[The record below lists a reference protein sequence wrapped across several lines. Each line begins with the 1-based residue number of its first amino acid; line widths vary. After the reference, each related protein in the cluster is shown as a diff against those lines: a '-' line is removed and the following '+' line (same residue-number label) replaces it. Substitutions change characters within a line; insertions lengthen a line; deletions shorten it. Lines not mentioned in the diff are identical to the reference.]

1 MEFYRQQDTS
11 KNRKKT
17 VTLTFMRKA
26 LLYDISNIAFVEGDV
41 MPTDSE
47 HERHQV
53 FDICQDGN
61 IDRVTRVMDLVVAH
75 ATELLFPYSKVEIE
89 ESEAQD
95 DVLAETET
103 YVIELHVPEDF
114 SKTTVTYLEKLI
126 HDYIV
131 YKVLE
136 DWLVITNLKNPK
148 SGANWGEKALVLE
161 SEIECALSARMHRV
175 RRTLSP
181 F

>member
-1 MEFYRQQDTS
+1 
-11 KNRKKT
+11 
-17 VTLTFMRKA
+17 
-26 LLYDISNIAFVEGDV
+26 

-61 IDRVTRVMDLVVAH
+61 IDRVTRVMDLVVSH
-75 ATELLFPYSKVEIE
+75 ARELLFPYSKVEVDENE
-89 ESEAQD
+89 EREDS
-95 DVLAETET
+95 LNETET
-103 YVIELHVPEDF
+103 YVIELRVPDDF
-114 SKTTVTYLEKLI
+114 SKTTATYLEKLI

-148 SGANWGEKALVLE
+148 SGIN
-161 SEIECALSARMHRV
+161 
-175 RRTLSP
+175 
-181 F
+181 

>member
-1 MEFYRQQDTS
+1 MENTLRTW
-11 KNRKKT
+11 KKT
-17 VTLTFMRKA
+17 VTLFFKRKA
-26 LLYDISNIAFVEGDV
+26 LLYDISNIAFVEGDIL
-41 MPTDSE
+41 PEGEE

-53 FDICQDGN
+53 SDICQDGN

-75 ATELLFPYSKVEIE
+75 ARELLFPYSKVEVDENE
-89 ESEAQD
+89 EQEDS
-95 DVLAETET
+95 LNETEM
-103 YVIELHVPEDF
+103 YLIELRVPDDF

-136 DWLVITNLKNPK
+136 DWLIITNLKNPK
-148 SGANWGEKALVLE
+148 SGANWAAKALDLE
-161 SEIECALSARMHRV
+161 SEIECALSMRIHRV